1 MSTPPT
7 LVWKYG
13 TLYFLLNDG
22 LLGRL

>member
-13 TLYFLLNDG
+13 TLYLLLNDG